1 MSYNLDNTWQYNLI
15 NEKSLYANFIDSF
28 IFIDNNHG
36 SELCH
41 EMVFQ
46 T

>member
-1 MSYNLDNTWQYNLI
+1 MTYKLYDTSLI
-15 NEKSLYANFIDSF
+15 NEKRLYANFINSF